1 MDRGIL
7 GLTIKWNVLVMQNV
21 LGCLARSGPYNNLT
35 AQDGVCDGVGCCQV
49 ALTDNMSNYGTD
61 FLRRYNTTN
70 MSTTDGAE
78 YCGYA
83 VMMEARAF
91 HFRTTYLNTTEFWK
105 ENDGRVPVILNWAV
119 GNETCDIAKTN
130 ATSYACVSNNSTC
143 IDSVNGP
150 GYLCNCT
157 EGYHGNPYL
166 PDGCQGSYW
175 SISLIDAFKHFMS
188 RFLILAQQISKYDIV
203 CLQILMSVLS
213 TFHLHARG
221 IARTQTG
228 VSFVQMKSLQV
239 PYAMALWS

>member
-21 LGCLARSGPYNNLT
+21 LGCLAQSGPYNSLT

-49 ALTDNMSNYGTD
+49 ALTGNMSDYETSFVN
-61 FLRRYNTTN
+61 RYNTTDL
-70 MSTTDGAE
+70 STTDGAE
-78 YCGYA
+78 HCGYA

-91 HFRTTYLNTTEFWK
+91 HFRTTYLNTTEFLK

-119 GNETCDIAKTN
+119 GNETCDIAKKK
-130 ATSYACVSNNSTC
+130 ASYACVSNNSKC

-166 PDGCQGSYW
+166 PDGCQGSY
-175 SISLIDAFKHFMS
+175 
-188 RFLILAQQISKYDIV
+188 
-203 CLQILMSVLS
+203 
-213 TFHLHARG
+213 
-221 IARTQTG
+221 
-228 VSFVQMKSLQV
+228 
-239 PYAMALWS
+239 